1 MSTSL
6 ITRLSEIDDAQRKFD
21 IERRLTLEKAFSSQ
35 DVETIYKAQNYYSK
49 FVQQNNP
56 MARQPSGVKAM
67 IIDPNEIS
75 SSMGYYQKSTNIAYS
90 TLRQMAKAPIIRSII
105 STRQDQVAE
114 FCRPQLNKHS
124 KGFVIERVGQDQ
136 KKDISD
142 NDKREIDALT
152 KFLLQGGE
160 EENNWKWDDFETTAR
175 KFINDSLVLDQGCIE
190 IIPQRNFEPHSF
202 IAVDGATMRIA
213 GSYDDISNVGGRQ
226 KVLGSYPSYCQVWQ
240 GNILREFYPWEM
252 AFGIRNPTTN
262 ILMNGYGRG
271 ELEDL
276 VITITSMLNAD
287 TYNGNFFRQGSM
299 PKGMLMVK
307 NAQGL
312 NGDRLKELQRNWNA
326 MVAGTTNAHKTPVLD
341 ADSIEY
347 LDLQKNNRDM
357 EFMKFLEYLIKVACA
372 MFKISPE
379 EIGFPLEGQSKGM
392 GGGDS
397 GKEEKAYSMS
407 KGLNPLL
414 TYFEKVI
421 NKYIIGP
428 KTNYQYVFK
437 FVGMEV
443 ESAQEEEERILKAA
457 EVYITP
463 NEIRTDKG
471 LKPIENPM
479 MDLPLNPIFA
489 QQQQMQQQQQQ
500 QDSDKQQEGD
510 DEDFANTNPF
520 MKAEDNPMQRELNSW
535 MERELFSNAA

>member
-35 DVETIYKAQNYYSK
+35 DVETIFKAQNYYSK

-124 KGFVIERVGQDQ
+124 KGFVIEKVGQDQ
-136 KKDISD
+136 KKDVTDS
-142 NDKREIDALT
+142 DKRQIDALT

-213 GSYDDISNVGGRQ
+213 GSYDDISNVEGKK
-226 KVLGSYPSYCQVWQ
+226 KVLGSYPSYCQIWQ
-240 GNILREFYPWEM
+240 GNIIREFYPWEM
-252 AFGIRNPTTN
+252 VFGIRNPTTN

-379 EIGFPLEGQSKGM
+379 EIGFPLEGQGKGM
-392 GGGDS
+392 GGGDN
-397 GKEEKAYSMS
+397 GKEEKKYSMS

-428 KTNYQYVFK
+428 KTNYEYVFK

-443 ESAQEEEERILKAA
+443 ESAQEEEERLLKAA

-471 LKPIENPM
+471 LKTIKNAL
-479 MDLPLNPIFA
+479 MDLPVNPIFA

-500 QDSDKQQEGD
+500 QDSEQQQQQED
-510 DEDFANTNPF
+510 DDFANTNPF
-520 MKAEDNPMQRELNSW
+520 MKAQDNPMEKALTTW
-535 MERELFSNAA
+535 MERELFNNAA